1 MTTNKNKIKKLDL
14 GFENSGVKSDQL
26 NSTKELN
33 SKAIVSMIDLV
44 KNPVITEKSY
54 IALYKNTQ
62 YTFDIDKRL
71 TKTQIK
77 KLFFSLFN
85 VNVIAV
91 NTHIPPR
98 KKIRVGMAQGFRPTY
113 KRAII
118 TLQKGESI
126 NYNLIADRNV
136 TF

>member
-1 MTTNKNKIKKLDL
+1 MTTTDAKQKKWIEFL
-14 GFENSGVKSDQL
+14 
-26 NSTKELN
+26 ELN
-33 SKAIVSMIDLV
+33 NTVSMVDLV
-44 KNPVITEKSY
+44 KYPVMTEKTYLS
-54 IALYKNTQ
+54 LYKNHQ

-77 KLFFSLFN
+77 KLFTLLFN

-98 KKIRVGMAQGFRPTY
+98 KKIRVGVAQGFRPTY

-118 TLQKGESI
+118 TLKQGDSI
-126 NYNLIADRNV
+126 NYNLNNFDSKN
-136 TF
+136 

>member
-1 MTTNKNKIKKLDL
+1 MTTIN
-14 GFENSGVKSDQL
+14 
-26 NSTKELN
+26 TKEKNLDSGLN
-33 SKAIVSMIDLV
+33 PQNNIKSHKGLNRTAIVSMIDLV
-44 KNPVITEKSY
+44 KYPVITEKSY
-54 IALYKNTQ
+54 IALYKNNQ

-85 VNVIAV
+85 VNVIAI

-118 TLQKGESI
+118 TLQKGDSI
-126 NYNLIADRNV
+126 NYNLLEEQSSKA
-136 TF
+136 

>member
-1 MTTNKNKIKKLDL
+1 MTTIKDAQALDKQKKWIEFL
-14 GFENSGVKSDQL
+14 
-26 NSTKELN
+26 ELN
-33 SKAIVSMIDLV
+33 NTLSMVDLI
-44 KNPVITEKSY
+44 KYPVITEKTYLS
-54 IALYKNTQ
+54 LYKNRQ

-77 KLFFSLFN
+77 KLFSSLFK

-98 KKIRVGMAQGFRPTY
+98 KQIRVGAAQGFRTTY

-118 TLQKGESI
+118 TLKEGDSI
-126 NYNLIADRNV
+126 NYNLTNITNSN
-136 TF
+136 

>member
-1 MTTNKNKIKKLDL
+1 MTTINDAQALQKQKKWIAVL
-14 GFENSGVKSDQL
+14 
-26 NSTKELN
+26 ELN
-33 SKAIVSMIDLV
+33 NTLSMVDLV
-44 KNPVITEKSY
+44 KYPVITEKTYLS
-54 IALYKNTQ
+54 LYKNRQ

-77 KLFFSLFN
+77 KLFSSLFK

-118 TLQKGESI
+118 TLKEGDSI
-126 NYNLIADRNV
+126 NYNV
-136 TF
+136 TNINSSN

>member
-1 MTTNKNKIKKLDL
+1 MTTLNEKQKKWIEVIEVNNTL
-14 GFENSGVKSDQL
+14 
-26 NSTKELN
+26 
-33 SKAIVSMIDLV
+33 SMVDLV
-44 KNPVITEKSY
+44 KYPVITEKTYLS
-54 IALYKNTQ
+54 LYKNRQ

-77 KLFFSLFN
+77 KLFSSLFK

-118 TLQKGESI
+118 TLKEGDSI
-126 NYNLIADRNV
+126 NYNLTNV
-136 TF
+136 NNNN

>member
-1 MTTNKNKIKKLDL
+1 MTINDTQAIQKQKKWTEFLESNNTL
-14 GFENSGVKSDQL
+14 
-26 NSTKELN
+26 
-33 SKAIVSMIDLV
+33 SMIDLV
-44 KNPVITEKSY
+44 KYPVITEKTYLS
-54 IALYKNTQ
+54 LYKNRQ

-77 KLFFSLFN
+77 KLFSSLFK

-118 TLQKGESI
+118 TLKEGDSI
-126 NYNLIADRNV
+126 NYNLTNIK
-136 TF
+136 

>member
-1 MTTNKNKIKKLDL
+1 MTTINEKQKKWVEFL
-14 GFENSGVKSDQL
+14 
-26 NSTKELN
+26 ELN
-33 SKAIVSMIDLV
+33 NTISMIDLV
-44 KNPVITEKSY
+44 KYPVITEKTYLS
-54 IALYKNTQ
+54 LYKNRQ

-77 KLFFSLFN
+77 KLFASLFK

-98 KKIRVGMAQGFRPTY
+98 KKIRVGMAQGFKPTY

-118 TLQKGESI
+118 TLKEGDSI
-126 NYNLIADRNV
+126 NYNLANV
-136 TF
+136 NN